1 MIRMEFCGISG
12 KRLWTKSGRHII
24 KPNHGVEQTPKIV
37 PLKKFTF
44 SEDLGFSRR
53 MLTQTGYDAKT
64 FNGPLA

>member
-1 MIRMEFCGISG
+1 
-12 KRLWTKSGRHII
+12 
-24 KPNHGVEQTPKIV
+24 VEQTPKIV